1 MSMLIKHVEQSI
13 EKATNHISDLSDEI
27 LKIDGMSSPKMRH
40 FLNNITKLEK
50 CNYLEIGCW
59 KGSTLISALFK
70 NNVQNYWA
78 IDNFSEFG
86 SPKNEF
92 IQNFSKILNCNPN
105 LIDKDFTSFNPIDY
119 GIKDVNVYFYDG
131 YHMGRCQ
138 ELALSHYINSLQ
150 DEFIYICDDW
160 NGWAVASQTQSAIK
174 ELKLNVLYEK
184 VLPAKYAGDI
194 ELWWNG
200 VYVAVLKKSTN

>member
-1 MSMLIKHVEQSI
+1 MISHVKQSI
-13 EKATNHISDLSDEI
+13 ENAINHKSNINDEI
-27 LKIDGMSSPKMRH
+27 LALEGMSSPKIRH

-59 KGSTLISALFK
+59 KGSTIISALFQ
-70 NNVQNYWA
+70 NNIQNYWA

-86 SPKNEF
+86 GPKEEF
-92 IQNFSKILNCNPN
+92 IKNFTKILKYPPN
-105 LIDKDFTSFNPIDY
+105 LIDEHYTSFNPIEK

-131 YHMGRCQ
+131 NHAEHSQ

-150 DEFIYICDDW
+150 NEFIYICDDW
-160 NGWAVASQTQSAIK
+160 NWHHVRTGTNNAIK
-174 ELKLNVLYEK
+174 NLKLNILYDIA
-184 VLPAKYAGDI
+184 LQGITPGGDL

-200 VYVAVLKKSTN
+200 FYVAVLKKS